1 MRDDDLRCATLLSIY
16 LYQAQKSESQISSD
30 LTSEICIA
38 LAVNHLRDEVNPKT
52 QGPYEVRGIL
62 RLVSHVGYPYSP
74 PATEIMADT
83 FWTEGISN
91 ETVANAS
98 SDFNLEADFQYPL
111 FTVIYSIVF
120 VLGLTE
126 NVLALY
132 LLSCKVK
139 HISHSYVYMI
149 NLAMVDTLFVCVLP
163 FKIHYH
169 LNQNNWI
176 FGDMACRLTG
186 TLYYINIYLSIA
198 FFTCIC
204 VDRYIAVLHPFTY
217 IQIKVTHYVMVVT
230 ILWMVAVSVMV
241 PLILGG
247 PLHNDVGNKTACF
260 ENFATSSWTYRMAS
274 YNILALVFGFVI
286 PFSIILITY
295 PLIAKRISQIKHSI
309 RKRKALRTIY
319 IVLFICTFCF
329 LPYHLTHLLHFLM
342 RIQVIQN
349 EPFTNLIYK
358 MRRVTL
364 ALVSFNCCFNPLLYY
379 FTSSSKQWHF
389 NFKLRFRSKIVYT
402 ICDQKFGDYSYTYFY
417 KLEQRHG
424 NKNHGDGIN

>member
-1 MRDDDLRCATLLSIY
+1 
-16 LYQAQKSESQISSD
+16 
-30 LTSEICIA
+30 
-38 LAVNHLRDEVNPKT
+38 
-52 QGPYEVRGIL
+52 
-62 RLVSHVGYPYSP
+62 
-74 PATEIMADT
+74 IMADIS
-83 FWTEGISN
+83 WTEGVSS

-98 SDFNLEADFQYPL
+98 SEFSLEADFQYSL

-120 VLGLTE
+120 VLGLVE

-139 HISHSYVYMI
+139 HTSHSYVYLI
-149 NLAMVDTLFVCVLP
+149 NLAVADTLFVCVLP

-169 LNQNNWI
+169 LNRNNWI
-176 FGDMACRLTG
+176 FGDVACRITG

-217 IQIKVTHYVMVVT
+217 IQIKVIHYVTVVT
-230 ILWMVAVSVMV
+230 ILWVVALSVMV

-247 PLHNDVGNKTACF
+247 PLHNSGVGNMTACF
-260 ENFATSSWTYRMAS
+260 ENFATSSWTYRMAP

-286 PFSIILITY
+286 PFSIILICY

-309 RKRKALRTIY
+309 RKRKALSTIY
-319 IVLFICTFCF
+319 IILVICILCF

-349 EPFTNLIYK
+349 ESFTSLIYK

-364 ALVSFNCCFNPLLYY
+364 ALVSFNCCLNPLLYY
-379 FTSSSKQWHF
+379 FTSSSKHWYF
-389 NFKLRFRSKIVYT
+389 NFKLRFRSKMVYT
-402 ICDQKFGDYSYTYFY
+402 ICDQKCGESSYVY
-417 KLEQRHG
+417 KLQQRHG
-424 NKNHGDGIN
+424 NKKDRDGIN

>member
-1 MRDDDLRCATLLSIY
+1 
-16 LYQAQKSESQISSD
+16 
-30 LTSEICIA
+30 
-38 LAVNHLRDEVNPKT
+38 
-52 QGPYEVRGIL
+52 
-62 RLVSHVGYPYSP
+62 
-74 PATEIMADT
+74 MADIS
-83 FWTEGISN
+83 WTEGVSN

-98 SDFNLEADFQYPL
+98 SEFRLEADFQYSL

-120 VLGLTE
+120 VLGLIE

-139 HISHSYVYMI
+139 HVSHSYVYMI
-149 NLAMVDTLFVCVLP
+149 NLALVDTLFVCVLP

-169 LNQNNWI
+169 LNRNNWI

-217 IQIKVTHYVMVVT
+217 IQIKVIHYVVVVT
-230 ILWMVAVSVMV
+230 ILWVVALSVMA

-247 PLHNDVGNKTACF
+247 PLHNSGLRNTTACF
-260 ENFATSSWTYRMAS
+260 ENFTTRSWTSRMAP

-286 PFSIILITY
+286 PFSIILISY
-295 PLIAKRISQIKHSI
+295 PLIARRISQIKRSI
-309 RKRKALRTIY
+309 RKKKALSTIY
-319 IVLFICTFCF
+319 IILLICTLCF

-349 EPFTNLIYK
+349 ESFTNLIYK

-364 ALVSFNCCFNPLLYY
+364 ALVSFNCCLNPFLYY
-379 FTSSSKQWHF
+379 FTSSSKQWYF
-389 NFKLRFRSKIVYT
+389 NFKVRFRSKVVYT
-402 ICDQKFGDYSYTYFY
+402 ICDQKFEECSYVY
-417 KLEQRHG
+417 KPQRRHG
-424 NKNHGDGIN
+424 NKNHRD

>member
-1 MRDDDLRCATLLSIY
+1 
-16 LYQAQKSESQISSD
+16 
-30 LTSEICIA
+30 
-38 LAVNHLRDEVNPKT
+38 
-52 QGPYEVRGIL
+52 
-62 RLVSHVGYPYSP
+62 
-74 PATEIMADT
+74 IMAGIS
-83 FWTEGISN
+83 WTEGVSN
-91 ETVANAS
+91 ETAVNAS
-98 SDFNLEADFQYPL
+98 SEFSLEADFQYSL

-120 VLGLTE
+120 VLGLIE

-149 NLAMVDTLFVCVLP
+149 NLALVDTLFVCVLP

-169 LNQNNWI
+169 LNRNNWI

-217 IQIKVTHYVMVVT
+217 IQIKVIHYVVVVT
-230 ILWMVAVSVMV
+230 ILWVVALSVMA

-247 PLHNDVGNKTACF
+247 PLHNSGVRNTTACF
-260 ENFATSSWTYRMAS
+260 ENFTTRSWTSRMAP

-295 PLIAKRISQIKHSI
+295 PLIARKISQIKRSI
-309 RKRKALRTIY
+309 RKKKALSTIY
-319 IVLFICTFCF
+319 VILLICTLCF

-342 RIQVIQN
+342 RMQVIQN
-349 EPFTNLIYK
+349 ESFTNFIYK

-364 ALVSFNCCFNPLLYY
+364 ALVSFNCCLNPFLYY
-379 FTSSSKQWHF
+379 FTSSSKQWYF
-389 NFKLRFRSKIVYT
+389 NFKVRFRSKVVYT
-402 ICDQKFGDYSYTYFY
+402 ICDRKFEYSSYVY
-417 KLEQRHG
+417 KPQQRHG
-424 NKNHGDGIN
+424 NKNHRD

>member
-1 MRDDDLRCATLLSIY
+1 
-16 LYQAQKSESQISSD
+16 
-30 LTSEICIA
+30 
-38 LAVNHLRDEVNPKT
+38 
-52 QGPYEVRGIL
+52 
-62 RLVSHVGYPYSP
+62 
-74 PATEIMADT
+74 IMAGIS
-83 FWTEGISN
+83 WTEGGSN

-98 SDFNLEADFQYPL
+98 LEFSLEADFQYSL

-120 VLGLTE
+120 VLGLIE

-132 LLSCKVK
+132 LLSCRAT
-139 HISHSYVYMI
+139 HTSHSYVYLM
-149 NLAMVDTLFVCVLP
+149 NLALVDTLFVCVLP

-169 LNQNNWI
+169 LNRNNWV
-176 FGDMACRLTG
+176 FGDVACRVTG

-217 IQIKVTHYVMVVT
+217 IRIKVTHYVMVVT
-230 ILWMVAVSVMV
+230 VLWVVALSVMV

-247 PLHNDVGNKTACF
+247 PLHNSGARNTTACF
-260 ENFATSSWTYRMAS
+260 ENFTTSSWTYRMAP

-286 PFSIILITY
+286 PFSIILISY
-295 PLIAKRISQIKHSI
+295 PLIAKRVSQIKHSI
-309 RKRKALRTIY
+309 RKRKALTTVY
-319 IVLFICTFCF
+319 IILLICTLCF

-364 ALVSFNCCFNPLLYY
+364 ALVSFNCCLNPLLYY
-379 FTSSSKQWHF
+379 FTSSGKRWRC
-389 NFKLRFRSKIVYT
+389 NLRLRFRSKTVYT
-402 ICDQKFGDYSYTYFY
+402 ICDQKFGEPSCVC
-417 KLEQRHG
+417 KVQE
-424 NKNHGDGIN
+424 